1 MKTLPSMVFESSKSE
16 CLSSAHE
23 SKRPSVNRR
32 TVQRTTI
39 AAGKSKAVIEDLHVP
54 MFEFDDENE
63 SDNIADDDEEP
74 GDVSMVVLPSTSTD
88 YEKSIDCSTAL
99 VMSPFYRLRSDS
111 SPTPNRSFISGAF
124 TSPGAS
130 SISTTTS
137 ISHESVGDDKFVDEE
152 FTTSKPLSMEWN
164 AKIRAWERGIVKAE
178 VGMIA
183 GKTRREAVRESRE
196 AADTRAQETGVKIAF
211 KSLPL
216 TGNTAPKV
224 AVAYRH
230 SRNFEKFVRKIIPNK
245 RSSKCPVPTP
255 QTQQSE
261 ISLPTAANP
270 LRSPGWALPDDLPV
284 GPDKVGPWKL
294 YVPGI
299 GLVNLSNTSV
309 ASGENAHKT
318 SSNVHA

>member
-1 MKTLPSMVFESSKSE
+1 MVFESSKSE

-54 MFEFDDENE
+54 TFEFDDENE

-88 YEKSIDCSTAL
+88 YEKSIDCLTAL
-99 VMSPFYRLRSDS
+99 VI

-124 TSPGAS
+124 TSPEAS
-130 SISTTTS
+130 SISTATS
-137 ISHESVGDDKFVDEE
+137 ISHESVGDDQFVDEE
-152 FTTSKPLSMEWN
+152 STTSKPELVEWN
-164 AKIRAWERGIVKAE
+164 AQIRAWERGIIKAE
-178 VGMIA
+178 GGMIA
-183 GKTRREAVRESRE
+183 GKTRRAAVRESRE
-196 AADTRAQETGVKIAF
+196 ADTRTQETGVKIAF

-261 ISLPTAANP
+261 VSLPTAANP